1 MFNGDGDE
9 EEEVAFVDE
18 DEGLTRKVEMA
29 DGFVRAFLTCWYR
42 SVPYAAS
49 KNASEFD
56 IFIQFYQAE
65 TVDTS
70 DLDFEVHTCIQHIHN
85 YTVLIIMF
93 YHLHCDLH

>member
-1 MFNGDGDE
+1 MSGAISWLRMFNGDGD
-9 EEEVAFVDE
+9 EEVAFVDE

-56 IFIQFYQAE
+56 IFIQFLYNYKQKL
-65 TVDTS
+65 DTLLIS
-70 DLDFEVHTCIQHIHN
+70 III
-85 YTVLIIMF
+85 VL
-93 YHLHCDLH
+93 